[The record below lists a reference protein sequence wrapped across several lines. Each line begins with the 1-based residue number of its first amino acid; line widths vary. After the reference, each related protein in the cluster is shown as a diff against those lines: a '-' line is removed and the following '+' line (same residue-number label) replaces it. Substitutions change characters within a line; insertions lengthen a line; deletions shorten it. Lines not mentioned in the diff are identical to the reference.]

1 MNDDDLTEL
10 ILRASAY
17 LDGEL
22 DADEMAR
29 AETDPAVMA
38 EVEQLRAL
46 QADVRFVD
54 PPTDAARESAI
65 AAALAEFDA
74 LHAPAARPA
83 GSPSPTVVPF
93 RPRPANTRWLTA
105 AAAVVVVGLLGVV
118 VASGLGGGDDESES
132 AGLDA
137 SATTFDS
144 GSSRVAEATAE
155 SAFEESAAADAAA
168 EGGDAAIEAAPF
180 ATEAPQVFAST
191 EESGAEYGEASGEAS
206 ASAVEPAPA
215 TTSIAP
221 QFPPFDAERPIGSEL
236 ELGAAG
242 TELLAREAAGTL
254 GATPETRC
262 VLDPYDELSFGRYQ
276 VGDDVRDVLVAVDRT
291 TSQTAAFD
299 ADTCELVALSPAP

>member
-22 DADEMAR
+22 DAAEIVR
-29 AETDPAVMA
+29 AEADPAVMA

-54 PPTDAARESAI
+54 PPSDAARESAI

-74 LHAPAARPA
+74 LHATAVRPI
-83 GSPSPTVVPF
+83 GRPSPSAVPF
-93 RPRPANTRWLTA
+93 RPRPAYTRWLTA
-105 AAAVVVVGLLGVV
+105 AAAVVVVGLLGMV
-118 VASGLGGGDDESES
+118 VANGLGGGDDESES
-132 AGLDA
+132 AALDA

-144 GSSRVAEATAE
+144 SSRVVAEATAE
-155 SAFEESAAADAAA
+155 SAFVEESAAADAATA
-168 EGGDAAIEAAPF
+168 GSDVAIEAAT
-180 ATEAPQVFAST
+180 AGTEAAEVFASA
-191 EESGAEYGEASGEAS
+191 EES
-206 ASAVEPAPA
+206 ASAAEFTPA
-215 TTSIAP
+215 TTSTASP
-221 QFPPFDAERPIGSEL
+221 FPPFDAERPIGSEL

-262 VLDPYDELSFGRYQ
+262 ELDPYDELSFGRYQ

-291 TSQTAAFD
+291 TLQTAAYD
-299 ADTCELVALSPAP
+299 ADTCEIVALSPAP